1 VSIGWGLGPDHTCR
15 STGLSSFLL
24 RWAAWCSTMGTH
36 RIQFERTVS
45 YGVPGQGQ
53 SCGDGVECEG
63 RSGSGKPGSGR
74 PVGGWE
80 TGGQVLPRPRGAGL
94 SRRHGSAVR
103 RGGAGPDHDRVA
115 RLRGPGRAALVRAA
129 DRRAAA
135 APSARRGCPG
145 SAGVCRPA
153 SASFSR
159 WRCPASATTRLG
171 CRPAASATTA
181 QLGRRAAATTTTQLG
196 CGGATTTTT
205 AAVTTGG
212 RVGTWSRAGTQPL
225 ARAQPPV
232 RDASVQTWAY
242 SAVIRSMRCSTSGRR
257 SAHALIPTSSRP

>member
-1 VSIGWGLGPDHTCR
+1 MSIGWGLGPDHTCR

-103 RGGAGPDHDRVA
+103 RGGARPDHDRVA
-115 RLRGPGRAALVRAA
+115 RLRGPGRPALVRAA
-129 DRRAAA
+129 DCRAAA
-135 APSARRGCPG
+135 APSARRGCPS
-145 SAGVCRPA
+145 SAGVCRRAA
-153 SASFSR
+153 SSFSR
-159 WRCPASATTRLG
+159 WRCAASATTRLG
-171 CRPAASATTA
+171 CRPAASATSA
-181 QLGRRAAATTTTQLG
+181 QLGRRAASAAPAELG
-196 CGGATTTTT
+196 CCSATSASVTT
-205 AAVTTGG
+205 AG
-212 RVGTWSRAGTQPL
+212 RVGTAAAG
-225 ARAQPPV
+225 AQPPV